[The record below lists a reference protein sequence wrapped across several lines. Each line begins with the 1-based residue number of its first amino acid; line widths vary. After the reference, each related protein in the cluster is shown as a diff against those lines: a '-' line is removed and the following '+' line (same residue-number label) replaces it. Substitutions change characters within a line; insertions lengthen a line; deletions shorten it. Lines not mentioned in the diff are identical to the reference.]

1 MSPLH
6 GLRLNCL
13 LAPLVAALIGA
24 AAVIAGAALHR
35 ADRAEAARYS
45 DLTAIRGLAELSSLP
60 GSVRL
65 ATWQL
70 AHPDWRGLARV
81 QVHDETLEILD
92 QTGVVELRGGPAPE
106 LLLAYQGAQCWTDR
120 GRCAV
125 AAPSLPRQ
133 GQASVV
139 VGWRDPLPPPA
150 WWPWLALAGS
160 VLLLGGGLGAY
171 LVARVYRPVE
181 WMDRA
186 AAAAAAG
193 ESEPLGAAA
202 SAETASLRSSLAALI
217 SQRHHGD
224 ASDDKP
230 A

>member
-24 AAVIAGAALHR
+24 AAVIAGALLHR
-35 ADRAEAARYS
+35 ADRAASARAA
-45 DLTAIRGLAELSSLP
+45 DLTAICGLAELSGLP
-60 GSVRL
+60 GAIPL
-65 ATWQL
+65 TAWQL
-70 AHPDWRGLARV
+70 AHPAWRGVARV
-81 QVHDETLEILD
+81 QVRGETLNILD
-92 QTGVVELRGGPAPE
+92 QAGAVELRGGPPPE
-106 LLLAYQGAQCWTDR
+106 LLLAYQGAQTWNDR
-120 GRCAV
+120 GRRAV
-125 AAPSLPRQ
+125 AVASLPRQ
-133 GQASVV
+133 GEASVV
-139 VGWRDPLPPPA
+139 VGWCDPLPPPP
-150 WWPWLALAGS
+150 WWPWLALAGG

-193 ESEPLGAAA
+193 EAEPPGAAD
-202 SAETASLRSSLAALI
+202 SAETASLRSSLATLI
-217 SQRHHGD
+217 SQRRAGA
-224 ASDDKP
+224 ASDDQP

>member
-13 LAPLVAALIGA
+13 LAPLLAALIGA
-24 AAVIAGAALHR
+24 AAVIAGAVVHR
-35 ADRAEAARYS
+35 ADRAEAARLA
-45 DLTAIRGLAELSSLP
+45 DLTAIRGLAELSGLP
-60 GSVRL
+60 GAVTL

-81 QVHDETLEILD
+81 QVHGETLELLD
-92 QTGVVELRGGPAPE
+92 QAGAVELRGGPAPE

-120 GRCAV
+120 GRRAI

-139 VGWRDPLPPPA
+139 VGWRDPLPPPS
-150 WWPWLALAGS
+150 WWPWLGLASS

-181 WMDRA
+181 WMERA

-193 ESEPLGAAA
+193 ESEPLGAAD
-202 SAETASLRSSLAALI
+202 SAETASLRSSLATLI

-224 ASDDKP
+224 ASDDQP